1 MGSLGNRYSSYYLG
15 SHSRNEREMNK
26 IQDITSRLGY
36 GTVIGSFALV
46 GLISLAKEKVLDKI
60 KKI

>member
-1 MGSLGNRYSSYYLG
+1 
-15 SHSRNEREMNK
+15 MNK

>member
-1 MGSLGNRYSSYYLG
+1 V
-15 SHSRNEREMNK
+15 EDNK
-26 IQDITSRLGY
+26 LAIIQIRAQQVIY

-46 GLISLAKEKVLDKI
+46 GFIFAVKEKVLDKI